1 MDNGITLLAPLVQRC
16 RHMWG
21 RTHTYNAVAIT
32 ENTYLGMTTDRGTKV
47 WKHMQ
52 KEYIVGT
59 LTPVT
64 LKLMNTI
71 KTFPNFPTG

>member
-1 MDNGITLLAPLVQRC
+1 MDNRITLFGTFVSAMMANV
-16 RHMWG
+16 G
-21 RTHTYNAVAIT
+21 GTRTYTAVPIT
-32 ENTYLGMTTDRGTKV
+32 ENTYLGMTTDDGMKV